1 MHPPSILRL
10 NLLRLCYLL
19 LAVGLAVQFWPL
31 LFGAITE
38 RSTDGAIVAAFLSA
52 LSLVSFLGLVAPL
65 RMLPILLYEIA
76 WKVIWSITVA
86 LPKWL
91 AGDVD
96 QDLQANLFAVSFVIP
111 FLFIFPWRYFFAE
124 IAANRDPWRRGTRSR
139 MDEASPSGRVAGDAR
154 IA

>member
-1 MHPPSILRL
+1 MNAPSVLRL

-19 LAVGLAVQFWPL
+19 LAAGLAVQFWPL
-31 LFGAITE
+31 LLGAITE
-38 RSTDGAIVAAFLSA
+38 RSTDGAIVAAMLSA

-65 RMLPILLYEIA
+65 RMLPILLWEIA
-76 WKVIWSITVA
+76 WKGIWLMSVA

-96 QDLQANLFAVSFVIP
+96 PDLQANLFAVSLVAPFVV
-111 FLFIFPWRYFFAE
+111 IFPWRYFLSE
-124 IAANRDPWRRGTRSR
+124 IATNRDQWRSSQLRKVGGSSQ
-139 MDEASPSGRVAGDAR
+139 AGPAAGDAR